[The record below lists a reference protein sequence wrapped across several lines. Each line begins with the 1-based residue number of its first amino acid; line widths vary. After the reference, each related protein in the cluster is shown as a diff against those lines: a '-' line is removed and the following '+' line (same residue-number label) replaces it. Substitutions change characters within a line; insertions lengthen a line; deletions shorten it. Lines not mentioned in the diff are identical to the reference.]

1 MSDFTLKTDPAVFQD
16 VLDGKKTF
24 EIRFNDRGYQV
35 GDLIVLKETKF
46 TGQQMREGSPLIYT
60 GREMQKQIS
69 YILSGYGL
77 QDGWVILGIT
87 DFDNQQAKI
96 EKLENELSTTKQV
109 LGNVIDMEV
118 AKVDNLK
125 AQLNSMEQCY
135 IEIKQ
140 EHNELIAF
148 NTGIDRKQKVAEKT
162 AEKYKFKVSMI
173 ADLLRDCLDQDMTLK
188 AIKTVI
194 DRVGES

>member
-1 MSDFTLKTDPAVFQD
+1 MSEFTLKTDPAVFQD

-35 GDLIVLKETKF
+35 GDLIVLKETRF

-125 AQLNSMEQCY
+125 AQLNNMEACY
-135 IEIKQ
+135 IEKNKQ
-140 EHNELIAF
+140 VEACAALAAGWSAI
-148 NTGIDRKQKVAEKT
+148 TWDKT
-162 AEKYKFKVSMI
+162 THWTEGYEEGCYHCSGQIEEA
-173 ADLLRDCLDQDMTLK
+173 LRGAND
-188 AIKTVI
+188 
-194 DRVGES
+194 